1 MQKAILHHNKI
12 RPLLFIST
20 QVGRQ
25 GSVCKS
31 SWAFSAAGA
40 LEGLHNKLK
49 GQLVS
54 LSVQQLVDCS
64 EAYGNKGCEGGTVV
78 NAFQYIHEEGGLCT
92 NSSYPYI
99 GYVS

>member
-1 MQKAILHHNKI
+1 MGH
-12 RPLLFIST
+12 
-20 QVGRQ
+20 Q

-31 SWAFSAAGA
+31 SWAFSATGA

-64 EAYGNKGCEGGTVV
+64 DTYGNKGCEGGTVQ
-78 NAFQYIHEEGGLCT
+78 NAFQYVHEEGGLCT

-99 GYVS
+99 GYVSH